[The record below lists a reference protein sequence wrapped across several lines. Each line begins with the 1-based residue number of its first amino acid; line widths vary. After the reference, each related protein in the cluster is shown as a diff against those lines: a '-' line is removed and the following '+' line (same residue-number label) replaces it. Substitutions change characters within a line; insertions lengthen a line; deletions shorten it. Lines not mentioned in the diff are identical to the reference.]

1 MRKNFLIL
9 FLVFVYIWSW
19 SIFNAVNAAENKT
32 QAIVGHVITETI
44 RGTDIDSM
52 AILEQELKILMH
64 KSTLDMIKLIE
75 NRLPDILEGI
85 AAELRL
91 QSDSKLKCELLKGSP
106 NGCISVSYTHLRAHE
121 TR

>member
-1 MRKNFLIL
+1 MRKSFLTL

-32 QAIVGHVITETI
+32 QAIIGHVITETI
-44 RGTDIDSM
+44 KGTEIDKM
-52 AILEQELKILMH
+52 AILEQELKLLSH
-64 KSTLDMIKLIE
+64 KTALDMIKLIE

-91 QSDSKLKCELLKGSP
+91 KSDAKLKCELLKNGGMKD
-106 NGCISVSYTHLRAHE
+106 GCI
-121 TR
+121 

>member
-44 RGTDIDSM
+44 KAIPPKQDIIISKIFTDFI
-52 AILEQELKILMH
+52 
-64 KSTLDMIKLIE
+64 
-75 NRLPDILEGI
+75 
-85 AAELRL
+85 
-91 QSDSKLKCELLKGSP
+91 
-106 NGCISVSYTHLRAHE
+106 
-121 TR
+121 

>member
-1 MRKNFLIL
+1 MPMRKNFLIL
-9 FLVFVYIWSW
+9 FLVFYISVLNY
-19 SIFNAVNAAENKT
+19 IQCCECCENKT
-32 QAIVGHVITETI
+32 QAIVGHIITETI

-75 NRLPDILEGI
+75 SRLPDILEGI

-91 QSDSKLKCELLKGSP
+91 QSDEKIKCELLKGSP
-106 NGCISVSYTHLRAHE
+106 NGCI
-121 TR
+121 

>member
-1 MRKNFLIL
+1 MPMRKNFLIL
-9 FLVFVYIWSW
+9 FLVFTYIWSW

-32 QAIVGHVITETI
+32 QAIIGHVITETVK
-44 RGTDIDSM
+44 GTDIDKM

-75 NRLPDILEGI
+75 SRLPDILEGI

-91 QSDSKLKCELLKGSP
+91 QSDEKLKCELLKGSP
-106 NGCISVSYTHLRAHE
+106 NGCIQY
-121 TR
+121 

>member
-1 MRKNFLIL
+1 MLMRKNFLIL
-9 FLVFVYIWSW
+9 FLVFTYIWSW

-32 QAIVGHVITETI
+32 QAIIGHVITETVK
-44 RGTDIDSM
+44 GTDIDKM

-75 NRLPDILEGI
+75 SRLPDILEGI

-91 QSDSKLKCELLKGSP
+91 QSDEKLKCELLKGSP
-106 NGCISVSYTHLRAHE
+106 NGCI
-121 TR
+121 

>member
-32 QAIVGHVITETI
+32 QAIIGHVITETVK
-44 RGTDIDSM
+44 GTEIDSM

-64 KSTLDMIKLIE
+64 KSTLDI
-75 NRLPDILEGI
+75 
-85 AAELRL
+85 
-91 QSDSKLKCELLKGSP
+91 CLLYTSP
-106 NGCISVSYTHLRAHE
+106 SPRD
-121 TR
+121 

>member
-9 FLVFVYIWSW
+9 FLVFTYIWSW
-19 SIFNAVNAAENKT
+19 SIFNAVNDAENKT
-32 QAIVGHVITETI
+32 KAIIGHVITETVK
-44 RGTDIDSM
+44 GTEIDSM

-75 NRLPDILEGI
+75 SRLPDILEGI

-91 QSDSKLKCELLKGSP
+91 QSDEKIKCELLKGSP
-106 NGCISVSYTHLRAHE
+106 NGCI
-121 TR
+121 